1 MRMSYIFNNQT
12 MMWLLLIIVAIFTFA
27 NFYLFIKLLRQFDD
41 HQILTVDALELIN
54 VKNNKISKDIEILHK
69 RSRILNNE
77 SKENIRKQS

>member
-1 MRMSYIFNNQT
+1 MHMSYIFNNQT

-54 VKNNKISKDIEILHK
+54 IKNNKISKDIEILQK

>member
-1 MRMSYIFNNQT
+1 MHMSYIFNNQT

-27 NFYLFIKLLRQFDD
+27 NFYLFIKLIRQFDD

-54 VKNNKISKDIEILHK
+54 VKNNKISKDIEILQK